1 VKAQTSIFF
10 DLDGTLSDP
19 RDGICRSLQY
29 ALQELRH
36 TCPPDE
42 QLARY
47 IGPPLHESFA
57 QLLESND
64 AALTGRAVELYRARF
79 ASQGIFENTVY
90 AGIPELLESLQEHCE
105 LYVVTT
111 KPTLF
116 AFRIVDHFGLGKYF
130 RNVHGSELDGTRAD
144 KRELIA
150 HVLGHEQ
157 INPSEALMIG
167 DRGHDI
173 RGALANGVYPIGVLW
188 GYGSRAEL
196 TQAGASVLC
205 ETINEL
211 DERLLSFA
219 ASHG

>member
-19 RDGICRSLQY
+19 RDGICRSLQS
-29 ALQELRH
+29 ALEELRH
-36 TCPPDE
+36 ACPPDE

-64 AALTGRAVELYRARF
+64 AALIGRALELYWARF

-90 AGIPELLESLQEHCE
+90 TGIPELMEALQEHCE

-116 AFRIVDHFGLGKYF
+116 ARRIVDHFALEKYF

-144 KRELIA
+144 KTELIMP
-150 HVLGHEQ
+150 VIGQEQ
-157 INPSEALMIG
+157 INPG
-167 DRGHDI
+167 D
-173 RGALANGVYPIGVLW
+173 ALANGVYPIGVLW
-188 GYGSRAEL
+188 GY
-196 TQAGASVLC
+196 
-205 ETINEL
+205 

-219 ASHG
+219 ASRG